1 MKVYLAMVFL
11 VQGQWV
17 DGATLDGWA
26 PRQQP
31 SMEICLD
38 RARAAMTFAPP
49 EGAERLVANCRVV
62 RNGEV
67 SSIGAR
73 RGLAVR
79 LQSGA
84 NIRGPIRQ
92 PRSDRLPD

>member
-26 PRQQP
+26 PREQP
-31 SMEICLD
+31 SMEVCLD

-49 EGAERLVANCRVV
+49 ERAERLVANCHVV

-67 SSIGAR
+67 SSIGTR
-73 RGLAVR
+73 RGLAVH
-79 LQSGA
+79 LQSLPA
-84 NIRGPIRQ
+84 RVPRRSRQ
-92 PRSDRLPD
+92 

>member
-49 EGAERLVANCRVV
+49 EGAERLVANCHVV
-62 RNGEV
+62 RDGEV
-67 SSIGAR
+67 S
-73 RGLAVR
+73 
-79 LQSGA
+79 
-84 NIRGPIRQ
+84 
-92 PRSDRLPD
+92 